1 MKTDD
6 LLEDIETLGDLAE
19 GDIGALAVEG
29 RCLRTCHEEELGS
42 GRIWSAGAGH
52 HEVTLGVCIRA
63 TFVFDGVPDAV
74 ARAETATLD
83 DVDGGVSTEDR
94 GAVVVLVPR
103 QRNEVVHGARH
114 CLGVERNDNRA
125 FRCVEGR
132 GVGLRRINALL
143 HRVAEFLD
151 TLLGAIGFRA
161 GSGAFNNGE
170 GLAGHS

>member
-1 MKTDD
+1 MKTND
-6 LLEDIETLGDLAE
+6 LLEDVKTLGDLAE

-29 RCLRTCHEEELGS
+29 RCLRTSHEEVLRS
-42 GRIWSAGAGH
+42 GRIRSSGARH
-52 HEVTLGVCIRA
+52 HEVALGVGVRA
-63 TFVFDGVPDAV
+63 TLVFDGVADAV
-74 ARAETATLD
+74 ARAEPTTLD
-83 DVDGGVSTEDR
+83 DVDGGVGAKDR
-94 GAVVVLVPR
+94 GAVVVLVAR
-103 QRNEVVHGARH
+103 QRNEVVDCAGHS
-114 CLGVERNDNRA
+114 LGIECNDNRA
-125 FRCVEGR
+125 LRCVEGR